1 MDFLDFISLTVFEVL
16 GTLVGLAA
24 CFVIALQVAKEW
36 RDPKPSTLAITYV
49 LGWALIFVFWLLYG
63 IRIRAFA
70 MWFTNA
76 IAASLQMALLVVVLR
91 KRRNNA

>member
-1 MDFLDFISLTVFEVL
+1 MDFLDFISPAVFEIL

-24 CFVIALQVAKEW
+24 CCVIAFQVVKEW
-36 RDPKPSTLAITYV
+36 RDTKPSSLAITYV

-63 IRIRAFA
+63 IRLRAFA

-76 IAASLQMALLVVVLR
+76 IAATLQTALLVVVLR
-91 KRRNNA
+91 KRHHR